1 MGKIGAAWAAMSS
14 AARAVAV
21 GGLILPLAL
30 VSIVTVAAIGMVP
43 APTADPAPSDDPIGA
58 LPTDAPASLTPSPSL
73 LPVPS
78 GSASLAPTPAP
89 ADPLLGT
96 DGRLTVLLLGSD
108 YRPAHPG
115 NRTDAMMIVSVDPTT
130 GKSAGFSIPRDV
142 VDFPLPERGTFG
154 SKVNGLYQ
162 YLQSKTNRGA
172 ANMMKAVGR
181 AFDIEVDNYVFIG
194 FAGVQK
200 LVAAVGGVDIRLQ
213 EPYYDPLYWVNAHHR
228 GWGVPAG
235 KSHLNSADA
244 LIFARSRKGDSDFG
258 RARRQQILVMA
269 AFAKVR
275 KRGLDDL
282 PKLIKAARDTVR
294 TDLPLSRAA
303 DLFKLYKEVDLGSAR
318 KVVFGP
324 KVCAVRA
331 TGFDYHLVYPKCKA
345 WIKKYFPK
353 ARPNG
358 TWPET
363 AVPSGSIPPSQAPLA
378 PRPSVAPPAY

>member
-30 VSIVTVAAIGMVP
+30 AGVVAVAAIGM
-43 APTADPAPSDDPIGA
+43 APGPDSRSSPSEDPIGA
-58 LPTDAPASLTPSPSL
+58 LPTDAPPSPSPSPSL
-73 LPVPS
+73 FPVPS
-78 GSASLAPTPAP
+78 GSASLEPTPAP

-142 VDFPLPERGTFG
+142 VDFPLPESGSFG

-194 FAGVQK
+194 FNGVTK

-213 EPYYDPLYWVNAHHR
+213 KPYFDPLYWVNGHHR
-228 GWGVPAG
+228 GWGLPAG

-244 LIFARSRKGDSDFG
+244 IIFARSRKGDSDFG

-269 AFAKVR
+269 AFDKVR
-275 KRGLDDL
+275 KRGVKNL
-282 PKLIKAARDTVR
+282 PKLIKAAQNAIR
-294 TDLPLSRAA
+294 TDLPLARAA
-303 DLFKLYKEVDLGSAR
+303 DLFKLYHEVDLGGAK

-353 ARPNG
+353 VRPNG

-363 AVPSGSIPPSQAPLA
+363 AIPSGSIPPSQVPAVPG
-378 PRPSVAPPAY
+378 PGVAPPY